1 MTSQRIFLTCA
12 MPLASGRSRADDYL
26 AVERRGRRAVWEL
39 QNVAKNSAKTKVPTT
54 VRGKVAAR
62 VAKARAKLPARK
74 KPSNPLL
81 GRWGAAFG
89 IPPFAKIQ
97 PHHFREAF
105 TAALKENK
113 AEIARIAAQESRPTF
128 ANTIVALEKSGRLI
142 EKVASVFYNL
152 SGAHTNDALQAIERE
167 MAPKLAA
174 HETAIMLNGKIFKR
188 VEDLYERRDAL
199 DLSDEQRRVLELR
212 YKWLVRAGAKL
223 GSKHK
228 KRVGEINQRLA
239 TLATQFSQNVLK
251 DEQSWRMV
259 LDERDLV
266 GLPETL
272 RDSAGRAAADAGLP
286 GKFLITL
293 SRSSVE
299 PFLQFSA
306 RRDLREQAFNA
317 WIRRGEM
324 GKETD
329 NRSITTE
336 IIALRTEFANLLGFK
351 TYAEYS
357 LEETMAKTPGS
368 VRDLLSAVWNPAVKR
383 AGLERDALQA
393 RARSEGSNQAI
404 APWDWRY
411 YAEKER
417 KALYDVD
424 EAATRPYFTLD
435 NVVAAAFETAGKLFG
450 LKFKELPDAP
460 RYQEDVRVWEV
471 TDKRGNH
478 IGVFLGDYYARP
490 SKRSGAWMSAFRS
503 QSKVAGEVAPI
514 IVNVMNFGKGEEGQP
529 SLLSI
534 DDARTLFHEFGHGL
548 HGLLSDVTY
557 PSISGT
563 SVTRDFV
570 ELPSQLYEHWL
581 MVPETL
587 EKFALHHETGKPMP
601 AKLLSRIKKAR
612 NFNQGFS
619 TIEYLASAFVD
630 MELHA
635 RDEEGDI
642 DVGAFEKE
650 TLSRLGMPAEIVMRH
665 RIPPFLHIMGGYAA
679 GYYSYLWSEVMD
691 ADAFAAFEEAGNHFD
706 KATAKKLHKYIYSG
720 GNQRDPLEA
729 YVAFRGRPPEIT
741 GMLKKRGLAG

>member
-1 MTSQRIFLTCA
+1 MERI
-12 MPLASGRSRADDYL
+12 D
-26 AVERRGRRAVWEL
+26 
-39 QNVAKNSAKTKVPTT
+39 VAKKSEKSKVKSAAQK
-54 VRGKVAAR
+54 KVAAR

-81 GRWGAAFG
+81 TRWSAAFG
-89 IPPFAKIQ
+89 IPPFAKIE
-97 PHHFREAF
+97 PHHYKGAF
-105 TAALKENK
+105 AEALKEHK
-113 AEIARIAAQESRPTF
+113 ADIARIANQEAKPTF
-128 ANTIVALEKSGRLI
+128 ANTIVALEKSGRLLD
-142 EKVASVFYNL
+142 KVASVFYNL
-152 SGAHTNDALQAIERE
+152 TGADTNDALQAIERE
-167 MAPKLAA
+167 MAPKFAA
-174 HETAIMLNGKIFKR
+174 HETAIMLNSKIFKR
-188 VEDLYERRDAL
+188 VEDLYERRDTLGL
-199 DLSDEQRRVLELR
+199 DDEQRRVLELR

-223 GSKHK
+223 GAKQK
-228 KRVGEINQRLA
+228 ARVGEINQRLA

-259 LDERDLV
+259 LEESDLE
-266 GLPETL
+266 GLSTAL
-272 RDSAGRAAADAGLP
+272 RDAAARAAADAGLP
-286 GKFLITL
+286 GKYVITL
-293 SRSSVE
+293 SRSSIE
-299 PFLQFSA
+299 PFLQFSS

-324 GKETD
+324 GKDTD
-329 NRSITTE
+329 NRAITAE
-336 IIALRTEFANLLGFK
+336 IVALRTEFANLLGFK
-351 TYAEYS
+351 TYADYS

-368 VRDLLSAVWNPAVKR
+368 VRDLLTAVWDPAVKR
-383 AGLERDALQA
+383 AGEERDALQA
-393 RARSEGSNQAI
+393 RARSEGSNFAI

-411 YAEKER
+411 FAEKER

-424 EAATRPYFTLD
+424 EASTRPYFKLD
-435 NVVAAAFETAGKLFG
+435 NVIAAAFETAGKLFG
-450 LKFKELPDAP
+450 LKFKEMKDAP
-460 RYQEDVRVWEV
+460 RYHEDVRVWEV
-471 TDKRGNH
+471 TNKRGDH
-478 IGVFLGDYYARP
+478 VGVFLGDYYARP

-514 IVNVMNFGKGEEGQP
+514 IVNVMNFAKGDDATP
-529 SLLSI
+529 SLLSL

-563 SVTRDFV
+563 AVTRDFV

-581 MVPETL
+581 MVPATL

-601 AKLLSRIKKAR
+601 PKLLKRIKKAR

-635 RDEEGDI
+635 REDEGDV
-642 DVGAFEKE
+642 DVGKFESE
-650 TLSRLGMPAEIVMRH
+650 TLKRLGMPSEIVMRH
-665 RIPPFLHIMGGYAA
+665 RIPHFLHIMGGYAA

-691 ADAFAAFEEAGNHFD
+691 ADAFAAFEEAGDHFD
-706 KATAKKLHKYIYSG
+706 KATAKKLRKFIYSG

-729 YVAFRGRPPEIT
+729 YVAFRGRPPEIK